1 MKHSFLEKTYFLPIL
16 ISVLIILAYA
26 NSFGGG
32 FLYDDYINIVV
43 NNSLRGEWSLKELLS
58 PPGTSFRGRPLASL
72 SFALNYA
79 ISGLSPWSYHLFNL
93 AVHIFSALFLYGIT
107 LRLLRTEKLRQFT
120 DAATPLALS
129 ISLVWGL
136 HPLLTQAVSYISQRM
151 ESLAAMFFLATVYAA
166 IAGWE
171 SLRRKNLLHG
181 LALLS
186 CLSGVFVK
194 ETIVAAPFM
203 VLLCDYLFYAGS
215 VRSALR
221 RSPLLYAGL
230 CIALAVLAAMVSTGM
245 TASTNAMNTQLT
257 PFAYLVAQSEIV
269 FHYLYLVFW
278 PGNLIFSYD
287 WAPAVLE
294 NAWPFLCL
302 YAGGAA
308 ATLFLV
314 IRKHSTALPMAWIFF
329 TLAPTSSFVP
339 LTFLIF
345 EYRMYLPLIGV
356 VGLVLPLGHLAIKK
370 IGQTL
375 SIRLGKLELF
385 CVGIMIF
392 ALGMA
397 TFVRNEAYHSDI
409 FIWADTVVKQPTNIT
424 ALNNLGASLLFAQ
437 RPEEALPILK
447 RSLELAPEA
456 NSKVYSNLGAVY
468 VLSGQY
474 EKSISYLEKAISQNH
489 KDYAAYNALG
499 LAYEKLGKPD
509 KALAC
514 YGRAHQLKPAY
525 TQAKYNLNRL
535 ERKMQ
540 SDSSQRKK

>member
-1 MKHSFLEKTYFLPIL
+1 MKCSFVEKTSFPFIL
-16 ISVLIILAYA
+16 ISVLIFLAYA
-26 NSFGGG
+26 NSLKGE
-32 FLYDDYINIVV
+32 FLYDDYANIIA
-43 NNSLRGEWSLKELLS
+43 NNSIRGEWTLKGLLF

-93 AVHIFSALFLYGIT
+93 AVHIFSVLLLYGIT
-107 LRLLRTEKLRQFT
+107 LRLLRTEKLRSFT
-120 DAATPLALS
+120 DVAMPLALS

-186 CLSGVFVK
+186 CLLGVFVK
-194 ETIVAAPFM
+194 EIIVAAPFM

-215 VRSALR
+215 VRNAIR

-230 CIALAVLAAMVSTGM
+230 FIALAVLAAMVSTGM
-245 TASTNAMNTQLT
+245 TFSTNAMNTHLT
-257 PFAYLVAQSEIV
+257 PFAYLVAQSEVV
-269 FHYLYLVFW
+269 FHYLYLTFW
-278 PGNLIFSYD
+278 PDNLIFSYD
-287 WAPAVLE
+287 RAPAVLE

-302 YAGGAA
+302 YGGGAA
-308 ATLFLV
+308 ATLYLV
-314 IRKHSTALPMAWIFF
+314 IRKHPTALPMAWIFF

-345 EYRMYLPLIGV
+345 EYRMYLPLMGV
-356 VGLVLPLGHLAIKK
+356 IGLVLPLGHLAFKK
-370 IGQTL
+370 IGQRQHI
-375 SIRLGKLELF
+375 SLGKLELL

-397 TFVRNEAYHSDI
+397 TVVRNKAYQSDI
-409 FIWADTVVKQPTNIT
+409 FIWADTVVKQPTNVI
-424 ALNNLGASLLFAQ
+424 ALNNLGASLISAR
-437 RPEEALPILK
+437 RPKEALPILK
-447 RSLELAPEA
+447 RSLELAPDA
-456 NSKVYSNLGAVY
+456 DSKTYSNLGGAY

-474 EKSISYLEKAISQNH
+474 EKSLSYLEKAITRDSNNFV
-489 KDYAAYNALG
+489 AFNTLG
-499 LAYEKLGKPD
+499 FAYEKLGKPD
-509 KALAC
+509 KAIAF
-514 YGRAHQLKPAY
+514 YERAHQLNPAY
-525 TQAKYNLNRL
+525 AQAKHNMNRL

-540 SDSSQRKK
+540 